1 MPIDTKRIIANAL
14 EEMLRNK
21 SIDKITV
28 SSLIEAC
35 GVSRQTFYYHFRDL
49 MDVLEWL
56 AQQDAQKLAERS
68 MQAETTHEVL
78 HAFLSYAVE
87 NHALLRRLLE
97 SQRRAQIETILADL
111 VTSYLWEV
119 ARHRQLALPEDSA
132 EVEAAIRFSVY
143 GLVGILLT
151 YGGKKDLDQERLIQW
166 METLLTAIFQSMEK
180 KNGA

>member
-1 MPIDTKRIIANAL
+1 MPVDMKAMIAGTYLQLVQHGNV
-14 EEMLRNK
+14 
-21 SIDKITV
+21 DKITV
-28 SSLIEAC
+28 KALIDAC
-35 GVSRQTFYYHFRDL
+35 HISRQTFYYHFRDL

-68 MQAETTHEVL
+68 MQAETTHEAL

-111 VTSYLWEV
+111 VTAYLWEV
-119 ARHRQLALPEDSA
+119 ARHRQIALPEGSA

>member
-35 GVSRQTFYYHFRDL
+35 GISRQTFYYHFRDL

-68 MQAETTHEVL
+68 MQAETTHEAL

-87 NHALLRRLLE
+87 NYALLRRLLE
-97 SQRRAQIETILADL
+97 SQRRAPRSSPSWPTWSPP
-111 VTSYLWEV
+111 TCGRWRGTGRSPCP
-119 ARHRQLALPEDSA
+119 RTPRRSRRPSA
-132 EVEAAIRFSVY
+132 SASAAWS
-143 GLVGILLT
+143 
-151 YGGKKDLDQERLIQW
+151 
-166 METLLTAIFQSMEK
+166 ASC
-180 KNGA
+180 

>member
-35 GVSRQTFYYHFRDL
+35 GISRQTFYYHFRDL

-56 AQQDAQKLAERS
+56 AQKLAERS
-68 MQAETTHEVL
+68 MQAETTHEAL

-180 KNGA
+180 